1 MDLGMWAFRKVELG
15 TRRVTFISSFKL
27 ALEQGMPPEAAY
39 HEATKMTKLLQNSYT
54 GFDRPMYQRGM
65 KSVAFVFHGFVQHM
79 AFHSYGGYEAGLRR
93 DMAAKG
99 KKIKAWNSYT
109 LKALIYFFAL
119 SGLEGLPGMENVLD
133 MLDGFTRR
141 HYGKSLRMFVREF
154 AREELR
160 LDPNLFMHGL
170 AHDIGGFNVSQSVG
184 VGKIIPGTSSLREG
198 LSPQEQAFDFAMA
211 LLGPVGTI
219 GSTALR
225 LLFSPMDEWQKV
237 ARQAPGEL
245 GNVLTAYRWYVEG
258 VRTSRGAR
266 VLFEPDPEDPTHFVR
281 REVTG
286 GEIAWKAA
294 GFNLTDASVS
304 AQMRFEQLETKLY
317 YKDLRARL
325 LAKLNQAEYMK
336 DREGIADARKAI
348 KEFNDEVIYKQLR
361 ILPESIELSR
371 NNFKNAQRQQ
381 ERLQPVEN
389 MYRDVYREISQS
401 FLPPKKSAAR

>member
-1 MDLGMWAFRKVELG
+1 
-15 TRRVTFISSFKL
+15 
-27 ALEQGMPPEAAY
+27 
-39 HEATKMTKLLQNSYT
+39 
-54 GFDRPMYQRGM
+54 
-65 KSVAFVFHGFVQHM
+65 
-79 AFHSYGGYEAGLRR
+79 
-93 DMAAKG
+93 
-99 KKIKAWNSYT
+99 
-109 LKALIYFFAL
+109 
-119 SGLEGLPGMENVLD
+119 
-133 MLDGFTRR
+133 
-141 HYGKSLRMFVREF
+141 MFVREF